1 MSGDA
6 RVDQKPVRKI
16 VIAGGGTAGWM
27 VAAALSRTL
36 GKILDIK
43 LIESEEIG
51 TVGVGEATIPTLVTF
66 HRLLEINEQEF
77 MAATQG
83 TFKLGIGFDNW
94 RNVNE
99 HYIHSF
105 GVTGTD
111 HWSAGFQHFWLKGR
125 ERGLAS
131 DFGDY
136 CLELKAAQ
144 ALRFAHLPRGGMNYA
159 FHIDAGLYAK
169 FLRKFSERH
178 GAQRIEG
185 KIVEVKTDE
194 RTGCITALRLDAG
207 AEIEGDLFI
216 DCTGFRG
223 LLIGQALHVDYEDWS
238 HWLYSDSAI
247 AVQTASVGDA
257 WPYTRSI
264 AREAGWQWRI
274 PLQHRVGN
282 GMVYCSRY
290 MTDEQAKQAL
300 LANVEGKVLT
310 EPRVIKFRPGQRRQT
325 WKKNCIAIGLASG
338 FIEPL
343 ESTSIHLI
351 QRGVIR
357 LLQMF
362 PNAGICESDIEE
374 YNRQTNAEIEHIR
387 DFIVLHYHVT
397 NRQDSPFWRAC
408 RSMEIPASLQHRIDL
423 FRETGRVFR
432 APTELFAEN
441 SWIQVMLGQGLVPR
455 QHHPAADLMGD
466 AELGRFLDNIKSSVD
481 RTVAQLPQHQA
492 YVEQYCKAPDLRA
505 AIG

>member
-6 RVDQKPVRKI
+6 RVEHKPIKKI

-36 GKILDIK
+36 GKILDIR

-66 HRLLEINEQEF
+66 HRLLDINEQEF

-83 TFKLGIGFDNW
+83 TFKLGIGFENW
-94 RNVNE
+94 RNLGEN
-99 HYIHSF
+99 YIHSF
-105 GVTGTD
+105 GMTGTD

-131 DFGDY
+131 EFGDY

-144 ALRFAHLPRGGMNYA
+144 EMRFAHLPRGGMNYA

-169 FLRKFSERH
+169 FLRKFSEGH

-194 RTGCITALRLDAG
+194 RTGYITAIRLERG
-207 AEIEGDLFI
+207 VEIDGDLFI

-223 LLIGQALHVDYEDWS
+223 LLIGQALHVGYEDWS
-238 HWLYSDSAI
+238 HWLYNDSAV
-247 AVQTASVGDA
+247 ALQTAAVGEA

-264 AREAGWQWRI
+264 ARDAGWQWRI

-290 MTDEQAKQAL
+290 LSDDQAKQAL

-310 EPRVIKFRPGQRRQT
+310 EPRLIKFRPGQRRQT
-325 WKKNCIAIGLASG
+325 WKKNCVAIGLASG

-362 PNAGICESDIEE
+362 PNAGIRPSDIEE

-397 NRQDSPFWRAC
+397 NRQDTPFWRAC
-408 RSMEIPASLQHRIDL
+408 RSMEIPPSLQHRIDL

-441 SWIQVMLGQGLVPR
+441 SWIQVMLGQGIVPQ

-466 AELGRFLDNIKSSVD
+466 AELARFLDNIKSSVD
-481 RTVAQLPQHQA
+481 RTVAQLPRHQD
-492 YVEQYCKAPDLRA
+492 YVEQYCKAPDMRA
-505 AIG
+505 ATG